1 MCDKV
6 ISEDLFMLVYCPDR
20 YEIQKMCNEAV
31 DDCLVALRF
40 ITNWFVTIKMIKNL
54 LTDLYAVKYT
64 LFQ

>member
-6 ISEDLFMLVYCPDR
+6 ISENLFILAYCLGR
-20 YEIQKMCNEAV
+20 YKIQKMCNEAV

-40 ITNWFVTIKMIKNL
+40 IPNWFVTIKMIKNL
-54 LTDLYAVKYT
+54 LTDLYAAKYT